1 MSGLVFKPDEPQA
14 ETPPATQ
21 RHPPIAPRVV
31 RDDQE
36 PHRPRHR
43 RSSSPWKRFK
53 RGVGEH
59 RRKIAVIVA
68 LVVSCGG
75 ALLLYMLIRPD

>member
-1 MSGLVFKPDEPQA
+1 MAGIVFKPDEPQA
-14 ETPPATQ
+14 ETSPATQ
-21 RHPPIAPRVV
+21 RHPPIAPRPS
-31 RDDQE
+31 RDEQE
-36 PHRPRHR
+36 RSQHRHR

-53 RGVGEH
+53 RGAGEH